1 MTPPSGFFSKLNRS
15 PEELREINLRHWS
28 ESIEGT
34 IPIKDAKSRE
44 RVKVAGVIQNIR
56 IDPREGSGSIEA
68 TFKDGTGEM
77 VAKWLGR
84 QQLAG
89 IALGAGLIVEG
100 IVGSTGSSGEPTIL
114 NPEYDLVTSP
124 EHG

>member
-1 MTPPSGFFSKLNRS
+1 M
-15 PEELREINLRHWS
+15 NLRHWAD
-28 ESIEGT
+28 SIEAT
-34 IPIKDAKSRE
+34 TRIKDVKTRE
-44 RVKVAGVIQNIR
+44 RSRVAGVIQNVR

-84 QQLAG
+84 QRLDG
-89 IALGAGLIVEG
+89 ITLGTGLIIEG
-100 IVGSTGSSGEPTIL
+100 IIGVGQSGECVIL
-114 NPEYDLVTSP
+114 NPEYTLVPSP